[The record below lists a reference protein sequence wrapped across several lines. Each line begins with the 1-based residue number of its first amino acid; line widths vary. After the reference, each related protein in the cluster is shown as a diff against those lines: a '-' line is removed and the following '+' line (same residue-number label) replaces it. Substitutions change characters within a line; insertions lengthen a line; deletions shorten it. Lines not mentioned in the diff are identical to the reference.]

1 MLEHLAEQ
9 EILLFLVKMS
19 LASLVKFFF
28 FNRMLGSSP
37 SFFHRVSV
45 LSIACTKGLFLS
57 FVIPTADWSVRVC
70 MCTRTTTHTKMEETA
85 TDLRFALSF
94 YFFFPLGVRF
104 VSLVH
109 LPTLTNTHH
118 HNTRSLSLSSPP
130 QKEGGSERA
139 SLASKRLTHTDFALK
154 YGFIWVP

>member
-1 MLEHLAEQ
+1 
-9 EILLFLVKMS
+9 
-19 LASLVKFFF
+19 
-28 FNRMLGSSP
+28 MLGSSP

-70 MCTRTTTHTKMEETA
+70 VCTHVPQHTQKWKKQPLTYVSPC
-85 TDLRFALSF
+85 LFI
-94 YFFFPLGVRF
+94 FFFPLGVRF